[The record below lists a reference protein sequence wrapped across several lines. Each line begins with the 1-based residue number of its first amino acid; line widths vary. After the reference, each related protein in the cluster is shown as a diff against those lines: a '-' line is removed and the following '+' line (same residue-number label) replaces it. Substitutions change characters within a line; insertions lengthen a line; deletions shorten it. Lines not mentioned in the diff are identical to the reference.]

1 MSDQTKTGKA
11 FEYAL
16 LMALNKTLSV
26 NQKTI
31 VRENEL
37 FENTKNCFIDFRD
50 EERSNY
56 ERAAEAAVKHLIT
69 LEPRLVQPLD
79 ENDILTLSIQSDQSG
94 TTGDIRDIIIERLK
108 DNWSVG
114 LSAKNNHAAVKHSRL
129 SDSID
134 FGDKWLGISCS
145 KEYFDKIK
153 PIFNQLRSM
162 MKQTKHEGKVL
173 AWRDLKNKDEIYSSV
188 LEAFTQ
194 ELQLLNDRNPAI
206 IPQRLLEYLIG
217 TYDFYKIIKM
227 NGKTEIQSYNLH
239 ETLNKPAQNVRPS
252 TRVSKLRL
260 PTRIIEIKKVNNN
273 RVNITF
279 DEGWQLSLRIHNAST
294 NVEPSLKF
302 DIQLIG
308 RPNSAYTHFESW
320 QISKSV

>member
-1 MSDQTKTGKA
+1 MSDQTRTGKA

-16 LMALNKTLSV
+16 LIALRKTLSARQNIAV
-26 NQKTI
+26 IN
-31 VRENEL
+31 NES
-37 FENTKNCFIDFRD
+37 FENTKNCFEGFKKEQQDA
-50 EERSNY
+50 Y
-56 ERAAEAAVKHLIT
+56 EKAAYAGVEHLFT
-69 LEPRLVQPLD
+69 LEPRLTQSSD
-79 ENDILTLSIQSDQSG
+79 DNIITLSIQSDQSG
-94 TTGDIRDIIIERLK
+94 SIGDIRDIIIKNLRE
-108 DNWSVG
+108 NWTIG
-114 LSAKNNHAAVKHSRL
+114 ISAKNNHTAVKHSRL

-134 FGDKWLGISCS
+134 FGSKWLGIPCS
-145 KEYFDKIK
+145 KEYFDTIK
-153 PIFNQLRSM
+153 PIFSGLRSM
-162 MKQTKHEGKVL
+162 IKQSNAEGRILTWKEL
-173 AWRDLKNKDEIYSSV
+173 EDKDKIYSSV

-194 ELQLLNDRNPAI
+194 ELQRLNDKNSSI

-227 NGKTEIQSYNLH
+227 KGKTEIQSYNLH
-239 ETLNKPAQNVRPS
+239 ETLNKSSHNTKPD

-260 PTRIIEIKKVNNN
+260 PTRIIEIKKINSN

-308 RPNSAYTHFESW
+308 RPNSAYTHFEPW
-320 QISKSV
+320 KTQKSV